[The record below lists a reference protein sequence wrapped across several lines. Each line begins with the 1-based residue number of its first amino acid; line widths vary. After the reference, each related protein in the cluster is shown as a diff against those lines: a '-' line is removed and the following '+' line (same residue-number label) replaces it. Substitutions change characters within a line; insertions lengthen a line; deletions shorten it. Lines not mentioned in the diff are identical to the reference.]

1 MWIQNNWRRLQ
12 ETIQQ
17 FGWEERLIIGIVLLA
32 ILIAIAVYVVRRMR
46 QWLQQPNASISEHLS
61 DFRRMRDAGELD
73 EKEFSLVVN
82 TFSRREK
89 KGEIPGQKEP
99 PAHSENLPS
108 PTEGG

>member
-32 ILIAIAVYVVRRMR
+32 ILITIAVYVVRRVR
-46 QWLQQPNASISEHLS
+46 QWMQQPTASISEHMN
-61 DFRRMRDAGELD
+61 DFRRMRDSGELD
-73 EKEFSLVVN
+73 DKEFSRVVN
-82 TFSRREK
+82 TVSRQ
-89 KGEIPGQKEP
+89 EIEGLIPPQKEP

-108 PTEGG
+108 PSEGD